1 MNKAMSKEIKNIII
15 IGTGILTVGCVIS
28 LFIISSFKIP
38 KKVSQNNKNNIT
50 FIYKCTNKTS
60 N

>member
-28 LFIISSFKIP
+28 LFIIFSFKIP